1 MPMTTLTSKGQMTL
15 PKAIRDE
22 MGLKTGDKIE
32 LVTIGNA
39 AIIVPRNKPVESV
52 FGLLSARAIGSTAIE
67 DDDAAVRE
75 AVADHVSDDRS
86 SSGKQDDAA

>member
-1 MPMTTLTSKGQMTL
+1 MPTTTLTSKGQVTL

-32 LVTIGNA
+32 LVSIGNS

-52 FGLLSARAIGSTAIE
+52 FGLLSARAIRHTEI
-67 DDDAAVRE
+67 DDYDSAVRD
-75 AVADHVSDDRS
+75 AVSDHLSDEGAAT
-86 SSGKQDDAA
+86 GKKGNAA